1 MVKLV
6 KVNTLAVAK
15 RWKARFVR
23 EKKLTGAEK
32 RIGIWELPYQ
42 TDRSKS
48 WGHTSDTRYV
58 VGNVQAVKSRVSH
71 LGERV
76 DGL

>member
-1 MVKLV
+1 MKLV
-6 KVNTLAVAK
+6 KVNTLAVAE
-15 RWKARFVR
+15 RWKARLVK

-42 TDRSKS
+42 TDRSKE
-48 WGHTSDTRYV
+48 WGHNSCIRYV
-58 VGNVQAVKSRVSH
+58 VGNIQAVKSRVSH

-76 DGL
+76 DGK

>member
-1 MVKLV
+1 MILV
-6 KVNTLAVAK
+6 KVNTLAVAE
-15 RWKARFVR
+15 RWKARLVK

-42 TDRSKS
+42 TDRSKE
-48 WGHTSDTRYV
+48 WGHTSGIRYV
-58 VGNVQAVKSRVSH
+58 VGNIQAVKSRVSH

-76 DGL
+76 DGK